1 MSMYE
6 DRQLIFQESQL
17 QQRQVTTTA
26 ADTSKIFLPSL
37 TIKKA
42 MTLFDEIDLFQSQN
56 GVAVK
61 GPYHV
66 AEKVKLLLSNKNH
79 LSETQFRMLSNDKL
93 FHMIRKHLCP
103 KSPSDFTSQIMFHVE
118 YDLGPNPRLSSDL
131 AVKRIYDASLEYS
144 KKYLNFFEFM
154 YCGQDKDDI
163 PAATSDKGGL
173 IHTFFKGY
181 PQRLGEQIL
190 LAMKNRCKSSYT
202 LDTFSRFIDD
212 FNEVIHKILY
222 VPYELWMPV
231 KRQIAHFEFDYSAL
245 KSTREKQ
252 FSKSTLNLVR
262 GESDS
267 GSGSDSDSSE
277 RIFMI
282 AGEKLSNLNF
292 HDNPKEEPK
301 AKVCYKF
308 VLSDECKDRKEGRR
322 KFDLGYGACK
332 SAALDMVRRLIK
344 KYGLNVKDLN
354 LILEATISS
363 DGALIQE

>member
-1 MSMYE
+1 
-6 DRQLIFQESQL
+6 
-17 QQRQVTTTA
+17 
-26 ADTSKIFLPSL
+26 
-37 TIKKA
+37 
-42 MTLFDEIDLFQSQN
+42 
-56 GVAVK
+56 
-61 GPYHV
+61 
-66 AEKVKLLLSNKNH
+66 
-79 LSETQFRMLSNDKL
+79 
-93 FHMIRKHLCP
+93 
-103 KSPSDFTSQIMFHVE
+103 MFHVE

-144 KKYLNFFEFM
+144 KKYLNFFEFT

-212 FNEVIHKILY
+212 FNEIIHKFLY

-245 KSTREKQ
+245 KSTREKL
-252 FSKSTLNLVR
+252 FSKNTLNFTS
-262 GESDS
+262 GDS

-292 HDNPKEEPK
+292 HDNPKEESK

-308 VLSDECKDRKEGRR
+308 VLSDECKDHKEGRC
-322 KFDLGYGACK
+322 KFDHGYGACK
-332 SAALDMVRRLIK
+332 SAALDMVKRLIK